1 MSASLT
7 RINGLPRLFWTRELL
22 NITPARGVVLAILA
36 ALAML
41 LMGCGDQRSPN
52 QLRISDLN
60 GERVDP
66 FQAID
71 AKAIVFIF
79 VSTDCPISNRYAPE
93 VRRLNS
99 DFATKGVKFWL
110 VYPNRDESLAAI
122 RKHTTEYEFPLKV
135 LRDPD
140 HLLVRK
146 AMVHVTPE
154 AAVFL
159 PNGRLIYHGRIDNWY
174 ADFGKQR
181 PAATERD
188 LEEVMKAVLAG
199 KAVRRATTPAI
210 GCSIPNA
217 Q

>member
-1 MSASLT
+1 MA
-7 RINGLPRLFWTRELL
+7 IQKLFWNREAL
-22 NITPARGVVLAILA
+22 NMTPARGVVFVTLATLA
-36 ALAML
+36 TLAML
-41 LMGCGDQRSPN
+41 LIGSGDRRLPD
-52 QLRISDLN
+52 QLRISDLT
-60 GERVDP
+60 GQQVDP

-93 VRRLNS
+93 VRRLHS
-99 DFATKGVKFWL
+99 EFETKGIKFWL
-110 VYPNRDESLAAI
+110 VYPNRDESPAAI
-122 RKHTTEYEFPLKV
+122 RKHTTEYDFSLKV

-140 HLLVRK
+140 HLLVTK

-159 PNGRLIYHGRIDNWY
+159 PEGRLIYHGRIDNQY

-188 LEEVMKAVLAG
+188 LKEVMDAVLAG
-199 KAVRRATTPAI
+199 KTLRHATARAI